1 MNSDSV
7 NSDSINSDSVNSD
20 SINSDSINSDS
31 VNSGSVNPSG
41 LDRDVQTAAQ
51 EARAGFQPWLFFF
64 IASAFYFYEF
74 FARVAPGVLKSDIR
88 SVTGASE
95 GEFGLAMGMYF
106 LAYAPAQLIV
116 GRMLDRFGTRV
127 VVAPAAII
135 VALGCL
141 LLASTDSIV
150 LMGVGRFLQGLGS
163 SVAYLG
169 VVYLALVW
177 FPPHRH
183 GIIPGITVA
192 MGTLGGCT
200 AQYPLAIASQDWGW
214 HVPLFLCTAVGIAI
228 AMLLWCLLPRRPEW
242 FIQLMREDGYE
253 PELPE
258 PMIPMVL
265 RIASNRQLWLISLA
279 AAGLYLPISVIGDLW
294 GVTFLEVETG
304 LATKWASLA
313 TTLVFVGFAV
323 GGVGVGHLAD
333 RLGCRKILFVGCGVA
348 SCCTATLLMLA
359 GVEPTWL
366 TIVLLA
372 VLGVTVGGQSLAFV
386 MTADFAARHTRG
398 IQLAFVNFIVM
409 MLPVVVQ
416 PGVGYLAGLGV
427 PENGTPDATQEL
439 RGYALVVGL
448 MVIGTLIACFVKE
461 TVPRRD
467 MDSQRA

>member
-1 MNSDSV
+1 MNVTSSKFGECSVDTESV
-7 NSDSINSDSVNSD
+7 NTDSAQSDACKAARQART
-20 SINSDSINSDS
+20 
-31 VNSGSVNPSG
+31 G
-41 LDRDVQTAAQ
+41 L
-51 EARAGFQPWLFFF
+51 QPWLFFF
-64 IASAFYFYEF
+64 VASAFYFYEF

-141 LLASTDSIV
+141 LLASTDSIL
-150 LMGVGRFLQGLGS
+150 LMGIGRLLQGLGS
-163 SVAYLG
+163 SVGYLG

-200 AQYPLAIASQDWGW
+200 AQYPLAIASQEWGW
-214 HVPLFLCTAVGIAI
+214 HVPLFLCTAIGVLIAV
-228 AMLLWCLLPRRPEW
+228 LLWCLLPRRPEW
-242 FIQLMREDGYE
+242 FIDLMREDGYE
-253 PELPE
+253 PDLPE
-258 PMIPMVL
+258 PMVSVIL
-265 RIASNRQLWLISLA
+265 RIAGNRQLWLISLA

-294 GVTFLEVETG
+294 GVTFLEIETG
-304 LATKWASLA
+304 LETKWASLA
-313 TTLVFVGFAV
+313 TTLVFVGFAI

-333 RLGCRKILFVGCGVA
+333 RLGRRKGLFVGCGIA
-348 SCCTATLLMLA
+348 SCCIAATLMLA

-366 TIVLLA
+366 TIALLA
-372 VLGVTVGGQSLAFV
+372 GLGVTVGGQSLAFV

-398 IQLAFVNFIVM
+398 VQLAFVNFIVM

-427 PENGTPDATQEL
+427 AENATPDAEQEI
-439 RGYALVVGL
+439 RGYALVVVL
-448 MVIGTLIACFVKE
+448 MIVGTVIACFVKE
-461 TVPRRD
+461 TAP
-467 MDSQRA
+467 QRESDLHQS

>member
-1 MNSDSV
+1 MLIVPSLGSFGLLESQKTLASFKFGECSV
-7 NSDSINSDSVNSD
+7 KSE
-20 SINSDSINSDS
+20 
-31 VNSGSVNPSG
+31 SVNPDS
-41 LDRDVQTAAQ
+41 LDADVHVVAQ
-51 EARAGFQPWLFFF
+51 EARTGFQPWLFFF
-64 IASAFYFYEF
+64 VASAFYFYEF

-116 GRMLDRFGTRV
+116 GRMLDRLGTRV

-141 LLASTDSIV
+141 LLSSTDSIV
-150 LMGVGRFLQGLGS
+150 VMGIGRFLQGLGS

-200 AQYPLAIASQDWGW
+200 AQYPLAIAAQDWGW
-214 HVPLFLCTAVGIAI
+214 QMPLFICTAVGLTLAV
-228 AMLLWCLLPRRPEW
+228 LLWCLLPRRPEW
-242 FIQLMREDGYE
+242 FMHLMKQDGYE
-253 PELPE
+253 PDLPE
-258 PMIPMVL
+258 SMISTL
-265 RIASNRQLWLISLA
+265 RRIASNRQLWLISLA

-294 GVTFLEVETG
+294 GVTFLEIETG

-333 RLGCRKILFVGCGVA
+333 RLKCRKVLFVGCGFA
-348 SCCTATLLMLA
+348 SFCVATLLMLA

-372 VLGVTVGGQSLAFV
+372 TLGVTVGGQSLAFV

-398 IQLAFVNFIVM
+398 IQLAFVNFVVM

-416 PGVGYLAGLGV
+416 PGVGYLAGLGI
-427 PENGTPDATQEL
+427 PENETPGAVQEL

-448 MVIGTLIACFVKE
+448 IGIGTLIACFVKE
-461 TVPRRD
+461 TIPRVSGD
-467 MDSQRA
+467 ALKA

>member
-1 MNSDSV
+1 MDTESV
-7 NSDSINSDSVNSD
+7 NAGSAQSDACK
-20 SINSDSINSDS
+20 
-31 VNSGSVNPSG
+31 
-41 LDRDVQTAAQ
+41 AAQ
-51 EARAGFQPWLFFF
+51 QARTGLQPWLFFF
-64 IASAFYFYEF
+64 VASAFYFYEF

-141 LLASTDSIV
+141 LLASTDSIF
-150 LMGVGRFLQGLGS
+150 LMGVGRLLQGLGS
-163 SVAYLG
+163 SVGYLG

-200 AQYPLAIASQDWGW
+200 AQYPLAIASQEWGW
-214 HVPLFLCTAVGIAI
+214 HVPLFLCTAIGVVI

-242 FIQLMREDGYE
+242 FIDLMREDGYE
-253 PELPE
+253 PDLPE
-258 PMIPMVL
+258 PMVSMIF

-294 GVTFLEVETG
+294 GVTFLEIETG

-313 TTLVFVGFAV
+313 TTLVFVGFAI

-333 RLGCRKILFVGCGVA
+333 RLGRRKVLFVGCGIA
-348 SCCTATLLMLA
+348 SCCIAATLMLA

-372 VLGVTVGGQSLAFV
+372 ALGLTVGGQSLAFV

-398 IQLAFVNFIVM
+398 VQLAFVNFIVM

-416 PGVGYLAGLGV
+416 PSVGYLAGLGV
-427 PENGTPDATQEL
+427 AENATPDAAQEI
-439 RGYALVVGL
+439 RGYALVVVL
-448 MVIGTLIACFVKE
+448 MIVGTVIACFVKE
-461 TVPRRD
+461 TAH
-467 MDSQRA
+467 QREIDPH

>member
-1 MNSDSV
+1 MDTESV
-7 NSDSINSDSVNSD
+7 NTDSTQSDACK
-20 SINSDSINSDS
+20 
-31 VNSGSVNPSG
+31 
-41 LDRDVQTAAQ
+41 AAQ
-51 EARAGFQPWLFFF
+51 QARTGLQPWLFFF
-64 IASAFYFYEF
+64 VASAFYFYEF

-141 LLASTDSIV
+141 LLASTDSIL
-150 LMGVGRFLQGLGS
+150 LMGIGRLLQGLGS
-163 SVAYLG
+163 SVGYLG

-200 AQYPLAIASQDWGW
+200 AQYPLAIASQEWGW
-214 HVPLFLCTAVGIAI
+214 HVPLFLCTAIGVVIAV
-228 AMLLWCLLPRRPEW
+228 LLWCLLPRRPEW
-242 FIQLMREDGYE
+242 FIDLMREDGYE
-253 PELPE
+253 PDLPE
-258 PMIPMVL
+258 AMVSMIL
-265 RIASNRQLWLISLA
+265 RIAGNRQLWLISLA

-294 GVTFLEVETG
+294 GVTFLEIETG

-313 TTLVFVGFAV
+313 TTLVFVGFAI

-333 RLGCRKILFVGCGVA
+333 RLGRRKVLFVGCGIA
-348 SCCTATLLMLA
+348 SCCIAATLMLA

-366 TIVLLA
+366 TIALLA
-372 VLGVTVGGQSLAFV
+372 GLGATVGGQSLAFV

-398 IQLAFVNFIVM
+398 VQLAFVNFIVM

-427 PENGTPDATQEL
+427 AENATPDAVQEI
-439 RGYALVVGL
+439 RGYALVVVL
-448 MVIGTLIACFVKE
+448 MIVGTVIACFVKE
-461 TVPRRD
+461 TAP
-467 MDSQRA
+467 QRESVLHQS

>member
-1 MNSDSV
+1 MDTESV
-7 NSDSINSDSVNSD
+7 NTDSTQSDACK
-20 SINSDSINSDS
+20 
-31 VNSGSVNPSG
+31 
-41 LDRDVQTAAQ
+41 AAQ
-51 EARAGFQPWLFFF
+51 QARTGLQPWLFFF
-64 IASAFYFYEF
+64 VASAFYFYEF

-141 LLASTDSIV
+141 LLASTDSIL
-150 LMGVGRFLQGLGS
+150 LMGIGRLLQGLGS
-163 SVAYLG
+163 SVGYLG

-200 AQYPLAIASQDWGW
+200 AQYPLAIASQEWGW
-214 HVPLFLCTAVGIAI
+214 HVPLFLCTAIGVVIAV
-228 AMLLWCLLPRRPEW
+228 LLWCLLPRRPEW
-242 FIQLMREDGYE
+242 FIDLMREDGYE
-253 PELPE
+253 PDLPE
-258 PMIPMVL
+258 PMVSMIL
-265 RIASNRQLWLISLA
+265 RIAGNRQLWLISLA

-294 GVTFLEVETG
+294 GVTFLEIETG

-313 TTLVFVGFAV
+313 TTLVFVGFAI

-333 RLGCRKILFVGCGVA
+333 RLGRRKVLFVGCGIA
-348 SCCTATLLMLA
+348 SCCIAATLMLA

-366 TIVLLA
+366 TIALLA
-372 VLGVTVGGQSLAFV
+372 GLGATVGGQSLAFV

-398 IQLAFVNFIVM
+398 VQLAFVNFIVM

-427 PENGTPDATQEL
+427 AENATPDAVQEI
-439 RGYALVVGL
+439 RGYALVVVL
-448 MVIGTLIACFVKE
+448 MIVGTVIACFVKE
-461 TVPRRD
+461 TAP
-467 MDSQRA
+467 QRESVLHQS

>member
-1 MNSDSV
+1 MTQADAPVGKRSHPKSGECSLDIPRTENSSAQADAMKART
-7 NSDSINSDSVNSD
+7 
-20 SINSDSINSDS
+20 
-31 VNSGSVNPSG
+31 G
-41 LDRDVQTAAQ
+41 L
-51 EARAGFQPWLFFF
+51 QPWLFFLV
-64 IASAFYFYEF
+64 AAAFYFYEF

-88 SVTGASE
+88 DITGATE
-95 GEFGLAMGMYF
+95 GQFGLAMGMYF

-116 GRMLDRFGTRV
+116 GRMLDRFGTRL

-150 LMGVGRFLQGLGS
+150 LMGIARLLQGLGS

-200 AQYPLAIASQDWGW
+200 AQYPLATISDSFGW
-214 HVPLFLCTAVGIAI
+214 QVPLFLCTAVGIAI
-228 AMLLWCLLPRRPEW
+228 AILLWCLLPRRPEW
-242 FIQLMREDGYE
+242 FINLMREDGYE
-253 PELPE
+253 PDLPE
-258 PMIPMVL
+258 PMIPMIL
-265 RIASNRQLWLISLA
+265 RIAGNRQLWLISLA

-294 GVTFLEVETG
+294 GVTFLKIETG
-304 LATKWASLA
+304 LATNSASLA
-313 TTLVFVGFAV
+313 TTLVFVGFAI
-323 GGVGVGHLAD
+323 GGVSIGHLAD
-333 RLGCRKILFVGCGVA
+333 RWGCRKVLFVGCGIA
-348 SCCTATLLMLA
+348 SCCIASILLLA

-366 TIVLLA
+366 TIILLA
-372 VLGVTVGGQSLAFV
+372 ALGLTTGGQSLAFV

-398 IQLAFVNFIVM
+398 VQLAFVNFIVM

-416 PGVGYLAGLGV
+416 PGVGYLAELGV
-427 PENGTPDATQEL
+427 SATDQPTASEEL

-448 MVIGTLIACFVKE
+448 MMVGALIACFVKE
-461 TVPRRD
+461 TTARQDVGPKQ
-467 MDSQRA
+467 S

>member
-1 MNSDSV
+1 MDTESV
-7 NSDSINSDSVNSD
+7 NTDSTQSDACK
-20 SINSDSINSDS
+20 
-31 VNSGSVNPSG
+31 
-41 LDRDVQTAAQ
+41 AAQ
-51 EARAGFQPWLFFF
+51 QARTGLQPWLFFF
-64 IASAFYFYEF
+64 VASAFYFYEF

-141 LLASTDSIV
+141 LLASTDSIL
-150 LMGVGRFLQGLGS
+150 LMGIGRLLQGLGS
-163 SVAYLG
+163 SVGYLG

-200 AQYPLAIASQDWGW
+200 AQYPLAIASQEWGW
-214 HVPLFLCTAVGIAI
+214 HVPLFLCTAIGVVIAV
-228 AMLLWCLLPRRPEW
+228 LLWCLLPRRPEW
-242 FIQLMREDGYE
+242 FIDLMREDGYE
-253 PELPE
+253 PDLPE
-258 PMIPMVL
+258 PMVSMIL
-265 RIASNRQLWLISLA
+265 RIAGNRQLWLISLA

-294 GVTFLEVETG
+294 GVTFLEIETG

-313 TTLVFVGFAV
+313 TTLVFVGFAI

-333 RLGCRKILFVGCGVA
+333 RLGRRKVLFVGCGIA
-348 SCCTATLLMLA
+348 SCCIAATLMLA

-366 TIVLLA
+366 TIALLA
-372 VLGVTVGGQSLAFV
+372 GLGATVGGQSLAFV

-398 IQLAFVNFIVM
+398 VQLAFVNFIVM

-427 PENGTPDATQEL
+427 AENATPDAVQEI
-439 RGYALVVGL
+439 RGYALVVVL
-448 MVIGTLIACFVKE
+448 MIVGTVIACFVKE
-461 TVPRRD
+461 TAP
-467 MDSQRA
+467 QRESVLHRS

>member
-1 MNSDSV
+1 MAISSKFGECSVIPASVDSD
-7 NSDSINSDSVNSD
+7 
-20 SINSDSINSDS
+20 
-31 VNSGSVNPSG
+31 GVNPSG
-41 LDRDVQTAAQ
+41 LDGDVQTV
-51 EARAGFQPWLFFF
+51 ARQARTGVLPWIFFLV
-64 IASAFYFYEF
+64 ASAFYFYEF

-88 SVTGASE
+88 SVTGATE
-95 GEFGLAMGMYF
+95 GEFGFAMAMYF

-116 GRMLDRFGTRV
+116 GRMLDRFGTRP
-127 VVAPAAII
+127 VVAPAAVV

-200 AQYPLAIASQDWGW
+200 AQYPLAVAAHDWGW
-214 HVPLFLCTAVGIAI
+214 QMPLFLCTAVGLAI
-228 AMLLWCLLPRRPEW
+228 AMLLWCLLPRRPDW
-242 FIQLMREDGYE
+242 FIHLMKEDGYE

-258 PMIPMVL
+258 PMVAVVL
-265 RIASNRQLWLISLA
+265 RIASNPQLWLISLA

-294 GVTFLEVETG
+294 GVSFLEIETG

-313 TTLVFVGFAV
+313 TTLVFIGFAI

-333 RLGCRKILFVGCGVA
+333 RLRCRKILFVGCGGA
-348 SCCTATLLMLA
+348 SCCTATLLMFA

-372 VLGVTVGGQSLAFV
+372 VLGLAVGGQSLAFV

-409 MLPVVVQ
+409 LLPVVVQ

-427 PENGTPDATQEL
+427 PEDGTPDGTQEL

-461 TVPRRD
+461 TAPD
-467 MDSQRA
+467 GDIDAQRVGH